1 VKILTIDDDPSVREA
16 LAVGLQLQWQDAEVL
31 QAADGEAGLDMFFD
45 TNPDIVLLDVG
56 MPRMSGFEVLKEIR
70 LVSEV
75 PVILLTGR
83 DEEMDQVHGLELG
96 ADEYL
101 QKPIRHAALVAHIKS
116 ALRRAEVEPP
126 VQALP
131 DFVAGDLAIHFQNQ
145 EVTVGGEPVKLT
157 PVEYRL
163 LYQLVRNAGHLLPH
177 RALLERVW
185 GSNYD
190 ASPEYLKVFISRLR
204 SKLRRPGGPEYIQ
217 TERGLGYRFMRGQ
230 KAAASPHGGRPEIG
244 GSDAP
249 ATAWLAVDRVDPS
262 PETRNARRVY
272 REARLRELAASIR
285 EHGVLEPILVIPVG
299 DRYEVVAGNRRL
311 QAARLA
317 GLDRIPAIVR
327 PELDERRRLL
337 VNLVEN
343 AQRVDLNP
351 SERVGAVRQLA
362 GAGLGVREIAR
373 GTGLSPATVSRWVRI
388 AGNKPLLSALENGR
402 IDLFRAMYL
411 AGTKDPGLL
420 SELIELAPRYSP
432 DDFYTLVQQRTVATS
447 NTGRRKLADTRRLAL
462 LAERLAMVQAVTP
475 DAAEPLRRI
484 VEIASTLL
492 QQALTPQAERE
503 PQGPA
508 NVTEGS
514 SGIATGLLSGQ
525 HANHSPLTAVG
536 DPVLPQAS
544 SI

>member
-1 VKILTIDDDPSVREA
+1 MKILTIDDDPSVREA

-31 QAADGEAGLDMFFD
+31 QAADGEKGLETFFD

-83 DEEMDQVHGLELG
+83 DEEMDQVRGLELG

-131 DFVAGDLAIHFQNQ
+131 DFVAGDLAIHFENQ

-204 SKLRRPGGPEYIQ
+204 SKLRRPGGPDYIQ
-217 TERGLGYRFMRGQ
+217 TERGLGYRFMKGH
-230 KAAASPHGGRPEIG
+230 KAPASPHDAEREIG

-249 ATAWLAVDRVDPS
+249 ATVWLSVDRVDLS

-272 REARLRELAASIR
+272 RQARLHELAASIR

-317 GLDRIPAIVR
+317 GLDRVPAIVR
-327 PELDERRRLL
+327 PDLDERRRLL

-373 GTGLSPATVSRWVRI
+373 GTGLSAATVSRWIRI
-388 AGNKPLLSALENGR
+388 AGNKPLLSALEDGR

-411 AGTKDPGLL
+411 AGTRDPALL
-420 SELIELAPRYSP
+420 SELIGLAPRYP
-432 DDFYTLVQQRTVATS
+432 PEDFYTLVQQRSVATS
-447 NTGRRKLADTRRLAL
+447 NTGQVNVVDTRKLAL
-462 LAERLAMVQAVTP
+462 LAERLAVVRAVTA
-475 DAAEPLRRI
+475 DAAEPLQRI
-484 VEIASTLL
+484 VEVASALL
-492 QQALTPQAERE
+492 QQALTLQAGRE
-503 PQGPA
+503 PRGPA
-508 NVTEGS
+508 NVPDSLNGT
-514 SGIATGLLSGQ
+514 APNLVNGQ
-525 HANHSPLTAVG
+525 HADHSPFPVVG
-536 DPVLPQAS
+536 EPDSAQAS
-544 SI
+544 SV

>member
-16 LAVGLQLQWQDAEVL
+16 LAISLQLQWQEVEVL
-31 QAADGEAGLDMFFD
+31 QAADGETGLEVFFD
-45 TNPDIVLLDVG
+45 ANPDIVLLDVG
-56 MPRMSGFEVLKEIR
+56 MPRMSGFEVLREIR

-83 DEEMDQVHGLELG
+83 DEEMDQVRGLELG

-131 DFVAGDLAIHFQNQ
+131 DFVAGDLAIHFQNE
-145 EVTVGGEPVKLT
+145 EVTLGGEPVKLT
-157 PVEYRL
+157 PLEYRL

-185 GSNYD
+185 GSDYD

-204 SKLRRPGGPEYIQ
+204 SKLRRPGGPEYIETQ
-217 TERGLGYRFMRGQ
+217 RGLGYRFIKGQ
-230 KAAASPHGGRPEIG
+230 KSSATPPGGPEIG
-244 GSDAP
+244 ESEAP
-249 ATAWLAVDRVDPS
+249 PTVWLALDRVDPS

-272 REARLRELAASIR
+272 RQARLRELAASIR
-285 EHGVLEPILVIPVG
+285 EHGVLEPILVVPVG

-317 GLDRIPAIVR
+317 GIHRIPAIVR
-327 PELDERRRLL
+327 AELDERRRLL

-343 AQRVDLNP
+343 AQRVDLNA

-373 GTGLSPATVSRWVRI
+373 GTGLSPATVSRWIRI
-388 AGNKPLLSALENGR
+388 AGNKPLLKALQEGR

-411 AGTKDPGLL
+411 AGTRDPALL

-432 DDFYTLVQQRTVATS
+432 EDFYTLVQQRSVAPS
-447 NTGRRKLADTRRLAL
+447 NTRWGKRADARRLAS
-462 LAERLAMVQAVTP
+462 LAERLAVVQSVTR
-475 DAAEPLRRI
+475 DDAEPLRRI

-492 QQALTPQAERE
+492 QQALTLRGERDH
-503 PQGPA
+503 PGP
-508 NVTEGS
+508 
-514 SGIATGLLSGQ
+514 
-525 HANHSPLTAVG
+525 
-536 DPVLPQAS
+536 
-544 SI
+544 